1 MRIVSKRRLPAPPL
15 TKLAPPSSEARL
27 LARPEVLAAFCN
39 LRANKL
45 ALVTAPS
52 GSGKSTLMAQGY
64 LALAAQGIDVCWLS
78 LDASDNDAQRFC
90 ASLIAAL
97 QRARPGAGGDAFEM
111 MRSAARV
118 PLQEVMASLINDL
131 TTSAAPL
138 AIFLDDFQEITD
150 AAVQSAVSYLL
161 QYSAAS
167 IHFAIAGQT
176 RPPLAI
182 ARLRARGAVLEIGF
196 SELRFSPLEI
206 RDYLRGLKQLKVSE
220 AQIGM
225 LAEQTEGWIGGLQLA
240 TIALA
245 QRAGAAPPLALDAYG
260 RPGVASFADYLL
272 EDIVSRQSP
281 ALQSFLSRTAV
292 LDQFSVPLADALTG
306 RRDSHARIAELERAN
321 LFILRLDEERIW
333 YRYHHLFSAFLRQRL
348 KASDPQLL
356 KTLHQRA
363 CDWLAANNL
372 PSEALGY
379 ALRGGLYAQAARLL
393 ERHGRELLRE
403 GNLKE
408 LHTWL
413 EALPRSA
420 LAHSATLCVLEA
432 WTQLYLGDARA
443 AIRSIRAA
451 EFALERAR
459 PGKRAAAA
467 LPTLRAELQIVR
479 TMSGVTRY
487 DLPDVDGLRANLPQA
502 FGPEDPLQRAYAHVV
517 LGYAE
522 RLAGRLEG
530 ARGQFTE
537 AVRISDA
544 SEETVVN
551 LMARYNVAIVDY
563 LRARPDIAAA
573 ELAHWLLDARNR
585 RWLRTGSAGFLRVAL
600 AIMRIELNE
609 TGAALAELDEAI
621 DLLDSTQTYAFVG
634 VAQVIRAQLLSLLG
648 EPAAA
653 EADLARARAVG
664 AERNIDRVGF
674 RADLAEARL
683 AIHGGELA
691 RAAECLRR
699 ARGMLEVS
707 GHTAVALHTEHH
719 ASWISAS
726 VELALA
732 RTRFP
737 EALKLATSALAHA
750 RRAGRVRVRIEFGIW
765 QALAHR
771 GMGNAPAAAR
781 TIGTALA
788 LAAPAGVVYPFVA
801 AGAGIAELLH
811 GHDGAHFSL
820 AQRIVQA
827 SAPRS
832 AAQTPAAGAARRPP
846 LLHQREVQIL
856 NLLGL
861 GLRNREIGQRLFI
874 SEETVKWYLKKI
886 YETLQVGNRTHAL
899 VRARELGMVA

>member
-1 MRIVSKRRLPAPPL
+1 MPAMSKRRLPTPPL

-27 LARPEVLAAFCN
+27 LARPEVLAGFCN

-45 ALVTAPS
+45 VLVTAPS
-52 GSGKSTLMAQGY
+52 GSGKSTLMSQGY

-90 ASLIAAL
+90 ASLIAAV
-97 QRARPGAGGDAFEM
+97 QRARPGAGSDAYGM

-131 TTSAAPL
+131 TTSPAPL

-182 ARLRARGAVLEIGF
+182 ARLRARGAVLELGF
-196 SELRFSPLEI
+196 AELRFSQPEI
-206 RDYLRGLKQLKVSE
+206 RDYLRGLKQLKLSE

-245 QRAGAAPPLALDAYG
+245 QRASAATPLALDASE
-260 RPGVASFADYLL
+260 RTGVASFADYLL
-272 EDIVSRQSP
+272 EDIVSRQPP
-281 ALQSFLSRTAV
+281 ALQEFLTRTAV

-306 RRDSHARIAELERAN
+306 RRDSHARIVELERAN

-356 KTLHQRA
+356 KSLYQRA
-363 CDWLAANNL
+363 CDWLAANSL
-372 PSEALGY
+372 PAEALRY
-379 ALRGGLYAQAARLL
+379 ALRGGLHAQAARLL
-393 ERHGRELLRE
+393 ERHGRALLRE

-408 LHTWL
+408 LHSWL
-413 EALPRSA
+413 EALPRTA
-420 LAHSATLCVLEA
+420 RANSATLCVLEA
-432 WTQLYLGDARA
+432 WTELYLGDALA

-451 EFALERAR
+451 ELAFERAR
-459 PGKRAAAA
+459 PGRRAAAA

-487 DLPDVDGLRANLPQA
+487 DLPDVGGLHADLPQA

-551 LMARYNVAIVDY
+551 LMARYNIAVVDY
-563 LRARPDIAAA
+563 LRARPDIAAG

-585 RWLRTGSAGFLRVAL
+585 RWLRTGSAGFLRTAL
-600 AIMRIELNE
+600 AIMRLELNE
-609 TGAALAELDEAI
+609 TEAAQAELDEAI

-634 VAQVIRAQLLSLLG
+634 VAQVIRAQLLTLQG
-648 EPAAA
+648 EYAAA
-653 EADLARARAVG
+653 EADLARARAIG

-683 AIHGGELA
+683 ACHIGELA
-691 RAAECLRR
+691 RAEQCLRR
-699 ARGMLEVS
+699 ARTMLEVS
-707 GHTAVALHTEHH
+707 GHAAVALHTEHH

-732 RTRFP
+732 RARFP
-737 EALKLATSALAHA
+737 EALKLATSALAQA
-750 RRAGRVRVRIEFGIW
+750 RRAGRVRVQMEFRIW
-765 QALAHR
+765 QALAR
-771 GMGNAPAAAR
+771 KGMGDAPAAAAA
-781 TIGTALA
+781 IGEALA
-788 LAAPAGVVYPFVA
+788 LAAPAGVVYPFLA
-801 AGAGIAELLH
+801 AGSGLAALLQGRADVHAG
-811 GHDGAHFSL
+811 L
-820 AQRIVQA
+820 AQHIVQA
-827 SAPRS
+827 QAPRG
-832 AAQTPAAGAARRPP
+832 AAAAPAAGAARRLPP
-846 LLHQREVQIL
+846 LHQREVQIL

-899 VRARELGMVA
+899 VRARELGMTP

>member
-1 MRIVSKRRLPAPPL
+1 MSAMAKRRLPTPPL
-15 TKLAPPSSEARL
+15 TKLVPPSSEARL
-27 LARPEVLAAFCN
+27 LARPEVLAGLCN

-52 GSGKSTLMAQGY
+52 GSGKSTLLAQGY
-64 LALAAQGIDVCWLS
+64 LALAAQGMDACWLS

-90 ASLIAAL
+90 ASLIAAV
-97 QRARPGAGGDAFEM
+97 QRARPAAGADAYEM
-111 MRSAARV
+111 VRSAARV

-150 AAVQSAVSYLL
+150 GAVQSAVSYLL

-167 IHFAIAGQT
+167 IHFAIASQT
-176 RPPLAI
+176 QPPLAI
-182 ARLRARGAVLEIGF
+182 ARLRARGAVLELGF
-196 SELRFSPLEI
+196 SELRFSRPEI

-220 AQIGM
+220 TQIGM

-245 QRAGAAPPLALDAYG
+245 QRASAAPPLALDAG
-260 RPGVASFADYLL
+260 ERAGVASFADYLL
-272 EDIVSRQSP
+272 EDVVSRQTP
-281 ALQSFLSRTAV
+281 ALREFLNRTAV

-321 LFILRLDEERIW
+321 LFILRLDEDRIW

-356 KTLHQRA
+356 KSLYQRA
-363 CDWLAANNL
+363 CDWLAANGL
-372 PSEALGY
+372 PAEALRY
-379 ALRGGLYAQAARLL
+379 ALRAGLHPQAAHLL
-393 ERHGRELLRE
+393 ESYGRNLLRE
-403 GNLKE
+403 GNFKE

-413 EALPRSA
+413 EALPRTA
-420 LAHSATLCVLEA
+420 LAHSATLCALEA
-432 WTQLYLGDARA
+432 WAHLYLGDALA
-443 AIRSIRAA
+443 AIGSIRAA
-451 EFALERAR
+451 ELALERTH
-459 PGKRAAAA
+459 PGRRAAPG
-467 LPTLRAELQIVR
+467 LTTLRAELQIVR

-487 DLPDVDGLRANLPQA
+487 DLPDVGGLEADLPRA

-517 LGYAE
+517 LGYAA
-522 RLAGRLEG
+522 RLAGSLEG
-530 ARGQFTE
+530 ARGHFTE

-551 LMARYNVAIVDY
+551 LMARYNIAIVDY
-563 LRARPDIAAA
+563 LRARPDIAAG
-573 ELAHWLLDARNR
+573 ELAHWLLDTRNR

-600 AIMRIELNE
+600 AITRLELND

-634 VAQVIRAQLLSLLG
+634 VAQVIRAQVLTLLG
-648 EPAAA
+648 EDAAA
-653 EADLARARAVG
+653 EADLGRARAVG
-664 AERNIDRVGF
+664 AERNLDRVTF

-683 AIHGGELA
+683 ACRSVDFA
-691 RAAECLRR
+691 RAGECLRR
-699 ARGMLEVS
+699 ARAMLEVS
-707 GHTAVALHTEHH
+707 GHAAVALHTEHH
-719 ASWISAS
+719 ASWVSAS

-732 RTRFP
+732 RARFP
-737 EALKLATSALAHA
+737 EALKLATAAYAHA
-750 RRAGRVRVRIEFGIW
+750 RRAGRARTQIEFRIW
-765 QALAHR
+765 QGLAR
-771 GMGNAPAAAR
+771 AGMGESDAAAKA
-781 TIGTALA
+781 IGEALA
-788 LAAPAGVVYPFVA
+788 LAAPAGVVYPFLA
-801 AGAGIAELLH
+801 AGTRIAGLLQSH
-811 GHDGAHFSL
+811 AGAHTAL
-820 AQRIVQA
+820 AQRLVQA
-827 SAPRS
+827 LHPRS
-832 AAQTPAAGAARRPP
+832 AAAGRAGAPRRPP
-846 LLHQREVQIL
+846 PLHQREVQIL

-899 VRARELGMVA
+899 VRARELGMMQ

>member
-1 MRIVSKRRLPAPPL
+1 MRDMAKRRLPTPPL
-15 TKLAPPSSEARL
+15 TKLVPPSSEALL
-27 LARPEVLAAFCN
+27 LARPEVLAGFCN
-39 LRANKL
+39 LRSNKL

-52 GSGKSTLMAQGY
+52 GSGKSTLMSQGY
-64 LALAAQGIDVCWLS
+64 LALAAQGMDVCWLS
-78 LDASDNDAQRFC
+78 LDASDNDVQRFC
-90 ASLIAAL
+90 ANLIAAV
-97 QRARPGAGGDAFEM
+97 QRARPAAGGEAYEM
-111 MRSAARV
+111 MRSAARM

-150 AAVQSAVSYLL
+150 GAVQSAVSYLL

-167 IHFAIAGQT
+167 IHLAIASQT
-176 RPPLAI
+176 QPPLAI
-182 ARLRARGAVLEIGF
+182 ARLRARGAVLELGF
-196 SELRFSPLEI
+196 AELRFSPLEI

-240 TIALA
+240 TIAMA
-245 QRAGAAPPLALDAYG
+245 QRASAAPPLALDADE

-272 EDIVSRQSP
+272 EDIVSRQAP
-281 ALQSFLSRTAV
+281 ALREFLDRTAV
-292 LDQFSVPLADALTG
+292 LDQFSAPLADALTG
-306 RRDSHARIAELERAN
+306 RRDSHARIGELERAN
-321 LFILRLDEERIW
+321 LFILRLDQERIW

-348 KASDPQLL
+348 KASDPELL
-356 KTLHQRA
+356 KSLYQRA
-363 CDWLAANNL
+363 CDWLAANDL
-372 PSEALGY
+372 PAEALRY
-379 ALRGGLYAQAARLL
+379 ALRGGLYGPAVRLL
-393 ERHGRELLRE
+393 ERHGRNLLRE

-413 EALPRSA
+413 EALPRTA
-420 LAHSATLCVLEA
+420 LARSATLCVLDA
-432 WTQLYLGDARA
+432 WTQLYLGDALA

-451 EFALERAR
+451 ELAIERS
-459 PGKRAAAA
+459 RAGRRATAG
-467 LPTLRAELQIVR
+467 LPTLRAELQILR

-487 DLPDVDGLRANLPQA
+487 DLPDVSGLNADLPQA

-551 LMARYNVAIVDY
+551 LMARYNIAIVDY
-563 LRARPDIAAA
+563 LRARPDIAAG
-573 ELAHWLLDARNR
+573 ELAHWLRDTRNR

-600 AIMRIELNE
+600 AIMRLE
-609 TGAALAELDEAI
+609 TNDTPAALAELDEAI

-634 VAQVIRAQLLSLLG
+634 VAQVIRAQVLSLLG
-648 EPAAA
+648 EDAAA

-664 AERNIDRVGF
+664 AERNIDRVAF

-683 AIHGGELA
+683 ACRGGKLE
-691 RAAECLRR
+691 RAEECLRR
-699 ARGMLEVS
+699 AHGMLELS
-707 GHTAVALHTEHH
+707 GHAAVALHTEHH
-719 ASWISAS
+719 ASWVSAS

-732 RTRFP
+732 RAHFP
-737 EALKLATSALAHA
+737 EALKLATAALTHA
-750 RRAGRVRVRIEFGIW
+750 RRAGRSRMQIEFRIW
-765 QALAHR
+765 QGLAHE
-771 GMGNAPAAAR
+771 GMGDAAAAAKA
-781 TIGTALA
+781 IDDALA
-788 LAAPAGVVYPFVA
+788 LAAPAGVVYPFLA
-801 AGAGIAELLH
+801 AGTGLTGLLH
-811 GHDGAHFSL
+811 NCGGAHAAF
-820 AQRIVQA
+820 AQRI
-827 SAPRS
+827 
-832 AAQTPAAGAARRPP
+832 AQTLGQHHTAAAPAGSARRSLP
-846 LLHQREVQIL
+846 LHQREVQIL

-886 YETLQVGNRTHAL
+886 YETLQVSNRTHAL
-899 VRARELGMVA
+899 VRARELGVLQ

>member
-1 MRIVSKRRLPAPPL
+1 MHNMVKRRLPTPPL
-15 TKLAPPSSEARL
+15 TKLVPPSSEALL
-27 LARPEVLAAFCN
+27 LARPEVLAGFCN

-52 GSGKSTLMAQGY
+52 GSGKSTLMSQGY
-64 LALAAQGIDVCWLS
+64 LALAAQGMDVCWLS
-78 LDASDNDAQRFC
+78 LDASDNDVQRFC
-90 ASLIAAL
+90 ASLIAAV
-97 QRARPGAGGDAFEM
+97 QRARPAAGGDAYEM

-150 AAVQSAVSYLL
+150 GAVQSAVSYLL

-167 IHFAIAGQT
+167 IHLAIASQSQ
-176 RPPLAI
+176 PPLAI
-182 ARLRARGAVLEIGF
+182 ARLRARGAVLELGF
-196 SELRFSPLEI
+196 AELRFSPLEI
-206 RDYLRGLKQLKVSE
+206 RNYLRGLKQLKVSE

-245 QRAGAAPPLALDAYG
+245 QRASAAPPLALDAG
-260 RPGVASFADYLL
+260 ERPGVASFADYLL
-272 EDIVSRQSP
+272 EDIVSRQTP
-281 ALQSFLSRTAV
+281 ALRQFLNRTAV
-292 LDQFSVPLADALTG
+292 LDQFSVPLANALTG
-306 RRDSHARIAELERAN
+306 RRDSHARIGELERAN
-321 LFILRLDEERIW
+321 LFILRLDQDRIW

-348 KASDPQLL
+348 KASDPELL
-356 KTLHQRA
+356 KSLYQRA
-363 CDWLAANNL
+363 CDWLATNDL
-372 PSEALGY
+372 PAEALRY
-379 ALRGGLYAQAARLL
+379 ALRGGLYGPAVRLL
-393 ERHGRELLRE
+393 ERHGRNLLRE

-413 EALPRSA
+413 EALPRTAVARS
-420 LAHSATLCVLEA
+420 TRLCVLEA
-432 WTQLYLGDARA
+432 WTHLYLGDALA

-451 EFALERAR
+451 ELAIERTG
-459 PGKRAAAA
+459 PGRRAAAE
-467 LPTLRAELQIVR
+467 LPTLRAELQILR

-487 DLPDVDGLRANLPQA
+487 DLPDVSGLKAELPQA

-551 LMARYNVAIVDY
+551 LMARYNIAIVDY
-563 LRARPDIAAA
+563 LRARPDIAAG
-573 ELAHWLLDARNR
+573 ELEYWLRDTRNR
-585 RWLRTGSAGFLRVAL
+585 RWLRTGSACFLRVAL
-600 AIMRIELNE
+600 AIMRLEVND
-609 TGAALAELDEAI
+609 TAAALAELGEAI

-634 VAQVIRAQLLSLLG
+634 VAQVIRAQVLSLLG
-648 EPAAA
+648 EDAAA

-664 AERNIDRVGF
+664 AERNIDRVAF

-683 AIHGGELA
+683 ACRGGKLE
-691 RAAECLRR
+691 RAEECLRR
-699 ARGMLEVS
+699 ARGMLETS
-707 GHTAVALHTEHH
+707 GHAAVALHTEHH
-719 ASWISAS
+719 ASWVSAS

-732 RTRFP
+732 RARFP
-737 EALKLATSALAHA
+737 QALKLATAELAQA
-750 RRAGRVRVRIEFGIW
+750 RRAGRGRMQIEFRIW
-765 QALAHR
+765 QALAR
-771 GMGNAPAAAR
+771 EGMGDAAAAAR
-781 TIGTALA
+781 AIGEALA
-788 LAAPAGVVYPFVA
+788 LAAPAGVLYPFLA
-801 AGAGIAELLH
+801 AGAGLAGLLQSH
-811 GHDGAHFSL
+811 GGAHAAF
-820 AQRIVQA
+820 AQRI
-827 SAPRS
+827 
-832 AAQTPAAGAARRPP
+832 AQTLGQHRTAAAPAASARRPLP
-846 LLHQREVQIL
+846 LHQREVQIL

-886 YETLQVGNRTHAL
+886 YETLRVGNRTHAL
-899 VRARELGMVA
+899 VRARELGVLQ